1 MLDTA
6 FEALKKFDWGSDLGA
21 LAPIEDAV
29 TAAHG
34 KPEARHEVETRLV
47 TALQGELS
55 RDAREYVCRKLAIV
69 GTAACVPGLAPLL
82 VNPESS
88 HMSRF
93 ALEQIPA
100 PEAAQA
106 LRDAL
111 SRASGTVKI
120 GIISSLGARRDAA
133 SVPPLGELLQD
144 GDAAIARAAAL
155 ALGAI
160 GSADSAA
167 VLQRSLQAAGGS
179 PAPIVDA
186 LLHCAETLMAANKL
200 TEATAIYQAFAQDN
214 QPRLVRLAANRGL
227 LACASKQA

>member
-6 FEALKKFDWGSDLGA
+6 FEALKKFDWGSDLRA
-21 LAPIEDAV
+21 LAPIEDAI

-34 KPEARHEVETRLV
+34 KPETGKEIETRLI
-47 TALQGELS
+47 AAMKGELS
-55 RDAREYVCRKLAIV
+55 RDAREYVCRKLANV
-69 GTAACVPGLAPLL
+69 GTAACVPGLAALL
-82 VNPESS
+82 VDKESS

-106 LRDAL
+106 LREAL
-111 SRASGTVKI
+111 PKASGLVKV
-120 GIISSLGARRDAA
+120 GIISSLGAKRDAA
-133 SVPPLGELLQD
+133 AVAPLGELLKE

-160 GSADSAA
+160 GNVESAA
-167 VLQRSLQAAGGS
+167 VLQRTLQAGGGPS
-179 PAPIVDA
+179 AIIDA
-186 LLHCAETLMAANKL
+186 LLSCAEALLSSNKL
-200 TEATAIYQAFAQDN
+200 ADATAIYKAFAQDH

-227 LACASKQA
+227 LACASKQT

>member
-21 LAPIEDAV
+21 LAPIEDAI

-34 KPEARHEVETRLV
+34 KPETGKEIETRLI
-47 TALQGELS
+47 AAMKGELS
-55 RDAREYVCRKLAIV
+55 RDAREYVCRKLANV
-69 GTAACVPGLAPLL
+69 GSAACVPGLAALL
-82 VNPESS
+82 VDKESS

-106 LRDAL
+106 LREAMPK
-111 SRASGTVKI
+111 ASGLVKV
-120 GIISSLGARRDAA
+120 GIISSLGAKRDAA
-133 SVPPLGELLQD
+133 AVAPLGELLKD

-160 GSADSAA
+160 GNVESAA
-167 VLQRSLQAAGGS
+167 VLQRTLPAGDGPS
-179 PAPIVDA
+179 AIVDA
-186 LLHCAETLMAANKL
+186 LLSCAEALLSSNKL
-200 TEATAIYQAFAQDN
+200 ADATAIYKTFAQDH

>member
-21 LAPIEDAV
+21 LAPIEDAI
-29 TAAHG
+29 TSAHG
-34 KPEARHEVETRLV
+34 KPETGKEIETRLI
-47 TALQGELS
+47 AAMKGELS
-55 RDAREYVCRKLAIV
+55 RDAREFVCRKLSNV
-69 GTAACVPGLAPLL
+69 GTAACVPGLAALL
-82 VNPESS
+82 VDKESS

-106 LRDAL
+106 LREAL
-111 SRASGTVKI
+111 PRASGLVKV

-133 SVPPLGELLQD
+133 AVAPLGELLKD

-160 GSADSAA
+160 GNVESAA
-167 VLQRSLQAAGGS
+167 VLQRTLAGGG
-179 PAPIVDA
+179 PAVVDA
-186 LLHCAETLMAANKL
+186 LLSCAEALLSSNKL
-200 TEATAIYQAFAQDN
+200 ADATAIYKTFAQDH

-227 LACASKQA
+227 LACASKQT